1 MVKGYKT
8 TEFYVTVLTDIGLV
22 AASIGGVLPPKWAA
36 VAAGVAQAAY
46 AISRGL
52 TKNGLTTQVPPA
64 A

>member
-1 MVKGYKT
+1 MRSGWKT
-8 TEFYVTVLTDIGLV
+8 TEFYVTVLTDVGLI
-22 AASIGGVLPPKWAA
+22 AASVGGVLPPKWAA

-52 TKNGLTTQVPPA
+52 TKNGTKA